1 MNCNFPAVL
10 ILYTDA
16 RHDDV
21 DLLNLIEF
29 RINQLEIASR
39 LNFRRSLVSG
49 QRNSFPS
56 SFSFRNSL
64 GNEFPIYC
72 H

>member
-1 MNCNFPAVL
+1 ML

-49 QRNSFPS
+49 QRNS
-56 SFSFRNSL
+56 L